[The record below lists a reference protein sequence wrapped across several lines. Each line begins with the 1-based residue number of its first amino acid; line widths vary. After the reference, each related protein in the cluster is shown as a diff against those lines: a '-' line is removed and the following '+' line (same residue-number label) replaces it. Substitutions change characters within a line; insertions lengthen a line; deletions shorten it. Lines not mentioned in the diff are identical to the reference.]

1 MNPDDRRPLAY
12 LGATVL
18 LWGTSFAVTKSA
30 YASFPPMTVI
40 WLRMVIAFLAALP
53 FLRRLPRP
61 DYRRGDWKYLTV
73 ATLFLPCLYFALEG
87 YAIQFT
93 SSGQAGVVAAVMPLI
108 VGLAAWVFLRERPTW
123 QRVAAILASMLG
135 VAMLSLGGL
144 QQAAAPNPGLG
155 NLLELGAMVAAAG
168 ATITIKHL
176 STRYDAWLLTV
187 LQMGVGSVFFAPLAL
202 AGATPDWGTVP
213 ALAWAAVAY
222 LGIGCGLAAF
232 GLYNSALKLIPAT
245 RAALA
250 INLIPA
256 VALITGWL
264 ALGETMSL
272 HQIAACVLII
282 GAVGFAQL
290 SPGVGAEAKA
300 PVPQS
305 EAA

>member
-12 LGATVL
+12 LGVTVL

-176 STRYDAWLLTV
+176 STRYDAWLLTAY
-187 LQMGVGSVFFAPLAL
+187 LEKLATGINTDL
-202 AGATPDWGTVP
+202 RGATGRLQLDGFGNVVP
-213 ALAWAAVAY
+213 RSIVTRFECRLDGQLVFAAD
-222 LGIGCGLAAF
+222 
-232 GLYNSALKLIPAT
+232 LYTA
-245 RAALA
+245 
-250 INLIPA
+250 
-256 VALITGWL
+256 
-264 ALGETMSL
+264 
-272 HQIAACVLII
+272 IAANLPFVNQRLMTVLPLR
-282 GAVGFAQL
+282 V
-290 SPGVGAEAKA
+290 SV
-300 PVPQS
+300 VTS
-305 EAA
+305 TSV